1 MRPLRTQCWIRDSNP
16 WHLGRSI
23 RGLYVRIFTP
33 STKAL
38 VCFTTEGLTFLHS
51 VPSSVLVPII
61 CTISHYMNTYHNRIT
76 SKLHVNLP
84 PHHRV

>member
-1 MRPLRTQCWIRDSNP
+1 MRPLRTKCWIRDSNP

-38 VCFTTEGLTFLHS
+38 VCFMTEGLTFLHS
-51 VPSSVLVPII
+51 ITPSIFGPII
-61 CTISHYMNTYHNRIT
+61 YTIKYYMDA
-76 SKLHVNLP
+76 LP
-84 PHHRV
+84 Q